1 MRNLASSRGVRSRFQ
16 HARVG
21 GLRVALTI
29 AMTLALLPLSS
40 AWAGDKT
47 GPTYRRNRGQI
58 AWQQTA
64 FGDFATEKE
73 FGKAVAKARR
83 NKVLA
88 RNARGNWEIHFI
100 AFMRTAPKATKV
112 NLVWYR
118 LGKKREQV
126 DFTEFTVPA
135 NEPTLQASAKLLSA
149 QGFKVGD
156 KLEGRVTRLIKGR
169 ETVYARCRLTLK

>member
-1 MRNLASSRGVRSRFQ
+1 MRNLASSRGVRSRF
-16 HARVG
+16 HNALVG
-21 GLRVALTI
+21 GLGVALTV
-29 AMTLALLPLSS
+29 AVAFALLPFSS

-73 FGKAVAKARR
+73 FSKAVAKARR
-83 NKVLA
+83 NKALK

-156 KLEGRVTRLIKGR
+156 QLEGRVTRLIKGR

>member
-1 MRNLASSRGVRSRFQ
+1 MRNLASSRGVRSRYRPTL
-16 HARVG
+16 AG
-21 GLRVALTI
+21 GLRYAGAIVL
-29 AMTLALLPLSS
+29 TLALLPQSP

-47 GPTYRRNRGQI
+47 GPTYRRNRGKVV
-58 AWQQTA
+58 WQQTA
-64 FGDFATEKE
+64 FGDFATEKS

-83 NKVLA
+83 NKVLKK
-88 RNARGNWEIHFI
+88 NARGNWEIHFI
-100 AFMRTAPKATKV
+100 AFMRKAPRATKV

-135 NEPTLQASAKLLSA
+135 TEPTLQASAKLLSA

-156 KLEGRVTRLIKGR
+156 RLEGRITRLIKGR